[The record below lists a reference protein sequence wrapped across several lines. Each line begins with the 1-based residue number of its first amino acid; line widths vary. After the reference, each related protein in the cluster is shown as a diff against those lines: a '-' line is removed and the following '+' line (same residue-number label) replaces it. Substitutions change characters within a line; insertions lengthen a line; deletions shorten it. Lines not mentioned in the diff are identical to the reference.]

1 MTQESLNR
9 TNAFNAG
16 KRQNRADLHNWDKN
30 GQSYSNAICWGIM
43 SSPANGRRDDVKS
56 VRNPVRSAK
65 WWTEQFHCFS
75 FCLRMTDKRQKATKV
90 KCTCKRKESLTKQ
103 SIFVEQSLPW
113 KKRLTLPYSDSVCY
127 GRFFRPEKVELS
139 KHGTTKLCRMIFPH
153 KNNQKPQLD
162 QMELSTG

>member
-1 MTQESLNR
+1 MTQEPLNR

-16 KRQNRADLHNWDKN
+16 KRQNRADLHNLDKS

-75 FCLRMTDKRQKATKV
+75 FCLRMTDKRQKAAKV
-90 KCTCKRKESLTKQ
+90 KCKRDESLIKTANICGIQSSLEAFEFCWSSFADEHNTFTKIDQEKRKIEVICICS
-103 SIFVEQSLPW
+103 PM
-113 KKRLTLPYSDSVCY
+113 
-127 GRFFRPEKVELS
+127 
-139 KHGTTKLCRMIFPH
+139 TTGFIM
-153 KNNQKPQLD
+153 
-162 QMELSTG
+162 